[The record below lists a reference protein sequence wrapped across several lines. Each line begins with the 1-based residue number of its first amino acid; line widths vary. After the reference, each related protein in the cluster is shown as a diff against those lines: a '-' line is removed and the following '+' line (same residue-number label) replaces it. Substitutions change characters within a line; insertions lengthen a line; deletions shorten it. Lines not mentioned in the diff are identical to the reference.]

1 MKIAALILSLL
12 PFLSLNAQDS
22 TALVVQNLKID
33 PKEVTVEFDVVN
45 QSTKPIRAWMMTVTT
60 KKRGPLPANSGEI
73 APPGGF
79 WTANLLTTSESCREE
94 SAGSLA
100 PGQSRHCSDHVEF
113 GEPEATLLGA
123 SVRFTAVLFED
134 GAAEGDLKRIDSAIR
149 ERQTR
154 LRSVRYWQERFQE
167 ARKAPSPMDQLKA
180 FEKTLSG
187 ADPSIPQDLLSDSIA
202 MRERKSLQFQVSSLI
217 QQVGTRGVDAGG
229 MIQMLD
235 GMIQRQVR
243 QATESSRAFPPRDIP
258 YAPPDTV
265 AAIQP
270 VVNRT
275 SNFHLMK
282 TEERDKQ
289 LRLVLRNDYDK
300 EIVEYAIGHR
310 LKNGDGGMGTES
322 ARDLP
327 IGQGIVPGEVV
338 EFNWG
343 LVRKGDSP
351 IEILCV
357 IFRDGAGDGDP
368 ETIQELNEGWAG
380 TLAEKTRALPLL
392 QAIAALPE
400 KEMGAAIDQLMADLQ
415 ERPAKQNASDHS
427 ARFIS
432 GMQQERQM
440 LVRELQRVRAQ
451 KDSPYNT
458 GVTQIIEQYQ
468 ARTQH

>member
-60 KKRGPLPANSGEI
+60 KKKKPLSASSGEI

-79 WTANLLTTSESCREE
+79 WTANLLTNSESCPEE
-94 SAGSLA
+94 STGSLA

-123 SVRFTAVLFED
+123 SIRFTAVLFED
-134 GAAEGDLKRIDSAIR
+134 GVAEGDLKRIDSTIR
-149 ERQTR
+149 ERQTS
-154 LRSVRYWQERFQE
+154 LRSARYWQERFQE
-167 ARKAPSPMDQLKA
+167 ARKAPTPMDQLKA

-187 ADPSIPQDLLSDSIA
+187 PDPSMPQDLLYDRIA
-202 MRERKSLQFQVSSLI
+202 MSERKSLQVQVSNLI

-243 QATESSRAFPPRDIP
+243 QATESSRAFPPRDVP

-300 EIVEYAIGHR
+300 EIVEYAIGQ
-310 LKNGDGGMGTES
+310 KGEGAMGTWS
-322 ARDLP
+322 TRGLP
-327 IGQGIVPGEVV
+327 IGRGIAPGEVV
-338 EFNWG
+338 DFTLG
-343 LVRKGDSP
+343 PVRNEDPP
-351 IEILCV
+351 IEIICV

-368 ETIQELNEGWAG
+368 KTIQELNEGWAG

-400 KEMGAAIDQLMADLQ
+400 KEMGAALDQLMAELQ

-432 GMQQERQM
+432 GIQQERQE
-440 LVRELQRVRAQ
+440 LVRNLQRVHEQ
-451 KDSPYNT
+451 KDSSYNT
-458 GVTQIIEQYQ
+458 GVTRIIEEYQ